1 MGVFGC
7 CCGSNI
13 PKSCAVRHDGRHV
26 FWCLVMEWFTVPNLI
41 QALIAVGV
49 FAVRSELANIKED
62 LREVR
67 AVADKAHSRIDQIL
81 VK

>member
-1 MGVFGC
+1 M
-7 CCGSNI
+7 
-13 PKSCAVRHDGRHV
+13 D
-26 FWCLVMEWFTVPNLI
+26 WFTVPNLI

-67 AVADKAHSRIDQIL
+67 AVAGEAHSRIDAIL
-81 VK
+81 MKK